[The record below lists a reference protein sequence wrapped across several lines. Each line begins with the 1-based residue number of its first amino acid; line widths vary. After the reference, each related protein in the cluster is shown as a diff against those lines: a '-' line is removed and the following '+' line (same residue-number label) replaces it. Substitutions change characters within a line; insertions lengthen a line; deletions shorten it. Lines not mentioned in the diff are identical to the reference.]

1 MSYKMKKFVILIG
14 LVFSICF
21 ADSAEEIYKNRLNDG
36 IEIVI
41 TYLNEKE
48 IAFKFKQDNEILL
61 SGKAVDK
68 YSEFGLESNED
79 EEGRDYF
86 AIEYWNVADECLQSF
101 RIQCE
106 PADESDTKKRLRIVS
121 NRDIGEPCKKY
132 LELEDV
138 IFFKQ

>member
-1 MSYKMKKFVILIG
+1 MKKFVILIG

-21 ADSAEEIYKNRLNDG
+21 ADSAEEIYRNRLSDG

-41 TYLNEKE
+41 MQSDKKKITF
-48 IAFKFKQDNEILL
+48 AFKENGKTLL

-79 EEGRDYF
+79 EEGRGYF

-101 RIQCE
+101 RIQWD
-106 PADESDTKKRLRIVS
+106 PADESDTKKRLRIVG

-132 LELEDV
+132 LELEYV
-138 IFFKQ
+138 IFFRQD

>member
-1 MSYKMKKFVILIG
+1 MILIG

-21 ADSAEEIYKNRLNDG
+21 ADSAEEIYRNRLSDG

-41 TYLNEKE
+41 MQSDKKKITF
-48 IAFKFKQDNEILL
+48 AFKENGKTLL

-79 EEGRDYF
+79 EEGRGYF

-101 RIQCE
+101 RIQCD
-106 PADESDTKKRLRIVS
+106 PADESDTKKRLRIVG

-132 LELEDV
+132 LELEYV
-138 IFFKQ
+138 IFFRQD

>member
-1 MSYKMKKFVILIG
+1 MKKFVILIG

-21 ADSAEEIYKNRLNDG
+21 ADSAEEIYRNRLSDG

-41 TYLNEKE
+41 MQSDKKKITF
-48 IAFKFKQDNEILL
+48 AFKENGKTLL

-79 EEGRDYF
+79 EEGRGYF

-101 RIQCE
+101 RIQCD
-106 PADESDTKKRLRIVS
+106 PADESDTKKRLRIVG

-132 LELEDV
+132 LVLEYV
-138 IFFKQ
+138 IFFRQD

>member
-1 MSYKMKKFVILIG
+1 MKKMVIAVCL
-14 LVFSICF
+14 LFNLCF
-21 ADSAEEIYKNRLNDG
+21 ADSYKDMLNDS

-68 YSEFGLESNED
+68 YSYLGLESNED
-79 EEGRDYF
+79 EDGRDYF
-86 AIEYWNVADECLQSF
+86 AIEYWNIADECLLSF
-101 RIQCE
+101 RIQDE
-106 PADESDTKKRLRIVS
+106 PADESDTKKRLRIVG

-132 LELEDV
+132 LELEYV
-138 IFFKQ
+138 IFFRQD

>member
-1 MSYKMKKFVILIG
+1 MKKFVILIG
-14 LVFSICF
+14 LAFSICF
-21 ADSAEEIYKNRLNDG
+21 ADSAEEIYINRLSDS

-41 TYLNEKE
+41 THLNEKE

-68 YSEFGLESNED
+68 YSYLGLESNED
-79 EEGRDYF
+79 EDGRDYL
-86 AIEYWNVADECLQSF
+86 AIEYWNIADECLLSF

-106 PADESDTKKRLRIVS
+106 PADESDTKKRLRIVG

-138 IFFKQ
+138 IFFRQD

>member
-1 MSYKMKKFVILIG
+1 MKKFVILIG

-21 ADSAEEIYKNRLNDG
+21 ADSAEEIYRNRLSDG

-41 TYLNEKE
+41 MQSDKKKITF
-48 IAFKFKQDNEILL
+48 AFKENGKTLL

-79 EEGRDYF
+79 EEGRGYF

-101 RIQCE
+101 RIQCD
-106 PADESDTKKRLRIVS
+106 PADESDTKKRLRIVG
-121 NRDIGEPCKKY
+121 NRDIGESCKKY
-132 LELEDV
+132 LELEYV
-138 IFFKQ
+138 IFFRQD

>member
-1 MSYKMKKFVILIG
+1 MKKFVILIG

-21 ADSAEEIYKNRLNDG
+21 ADSAEEIYRNRLSDG

-41 TYLNEKE
+41 MQSDKKKITF
-48 IAFKFKQDNEILL
+48 AFKENGKTLL

-79 EEGRDYF
+79 EEGRGYF

-101 RIQCE
+101 RIQCD
-106 PADESDTKKRLRIVS
+106 PADESDTKKRLRIVG

-132 LELEDV
+132 LELEYV
-138 IFFKQ
+138 IFFRQD